1 MVWDPIQ
8 RKCIEKAIVN
18 SKARKA
24 KQNKASTL
32 GSMPE
37 SQSSRAICITNNTG
51 VTIVGANDGSIT
63 IRPKEVNGEVIEKQP
78 SG

>member
-1 MVWDPIQ
+1 MVWDPNQ

-18 SKARKA
+18 NQARKA

-32 GSMPE
+32 GNMPE
-37 SQSSRAICITNNTG
+37 SKASRAVCITNNTG

-63 IRPKEVNGEVIEKQP
+63 IRPKGVNGEVHENEDSK
-78 SG
+78 